1 MSHSKKHEPLDS
13 NEPMPANS
21 QFTGLNRLRRE
32 RTWVDVYL
40 IAGTRLQG
48 RIRSFDSRMML
59 LQTEHGDVAL
69 YHHAVSSVQRS
80 KTRAKGH
87 AARAIAADR
96 HDPRPLERSLERKR
110 EPRSL
115 DGDLGGDGAEP
126 AERPR
131 LGIARPR
138 PSTETVVITRRRS
151 RLVAKPDTEA

>member
-1 MSHSKKHEPLDS
+1 MMSQSKKHEPLGS
-13 NEPMPANS
+13 GEPMPENS

-80 KTRAKGH
+80 KPRAKGQ
-87 AARAIAADR
+87 AARAIAADL

-110 EPRSL
+110 EPRSF
-115 DGDLGGDGAEP
+115 DGDGGGELP
-126 AERPR
+126 ERPR
-131 LGIARPR
+131 LGVTRPR

>member
-1 MSHSKKHEPLDS
+1 MSQSKMHEPLGDA
-13 NEPMPANS
+13 EPMPENS

-59 LQTEHGDVAL
+59 LQTEHGDIAL

-80 KTRAKGH
+80 KTRAKGA
-87 AARAIAADR
+87 AARAIAAGR
-96 HDPRPLERSLERKR
+96 HDPRPLERSLERR
-110 EPRSL
+110 GGPRSL
-115 DGDLGGDGAEP
+115 DGDGEA

-131 LGIARPR
+131 LGVPRPR
-138 PSTETVVITRRRS
+138 PNTEAVVVTRRRS
-151 RLVAKPDTEA
+151 RLAAKPDG